1 MSESW
6 RIKTIYDDRS
16 QKVLPSSGSGLGA
29 TVVRSPR
36 GIESPTYFWKGET
49 QKILNLFGVPSTAN
63 PELLEAIEYNKSYP
77 MYIVSPTNRGRNGG
91 VLIGK
96 TGSVTLGAGISGVS
110 GKDLSSLTLST
121 SLSSPAEATYTGVA
135 SHLENLLL
143 SDDAVPVPNLKVLID
158 GIDAEFVF
166 AETDGVYEI
175 TGTDLIEGSLVV
187 ATGVITLSFDTTSA
201 PASDAVLEFVYD
213 VDLSEDYYLMLT
225 NVGPSNSD
233 YLRVKVAGVEVN
245 GRDAFEM
252 SVEMK
257 NIKGEYK
264 ETTFS
269 PITFSLFEDHENGF
283 GQNIYVENVFE
294 NSSYFVPHIE
304 GALEFTGLETPV
316 DGDDP
321 IINFVDDT
329 TFVALTGGTR
339 GGAVSGADLVA
350 GYEFFKESRK
360 YPVDLFF
367 DATTDSAVPAEFATL
382 RASYNKYA
390 RYILPIANMSPTA
403 LLALQ
408 TSPVTARDRG
418 ISYYWGWFKIRNN
431 YHSSGK
437 LIGIPMGEVA
447 KKHADIMLSAFGG
460 IAPAWYDE
468 NGMGGQ
474 LTGGRIIESLYDPTE
489 DQLKLM
495 DEMQINPIVLDP
507 SAGPMITS
515 RRTSVSI
522 LSDWSFVDYSG
533 AMDYIIK
540 NVITQVLP
548 YQIVKLNDDIH
559 RNIVRTKTEGIL
571 RPMTLAPVN
580 VVDSFFVKCDGE
592 NNNDDV
598 KAREEFRLDL
608 AVKFTPRSRMIVFT
622 FINTPQGADV
632 EAMFN

>member
-16 QKVLPSSGSGLGA
+16 QRVLPSAGAGLGA
-29 TVVRSPR
+29 TVVRSSR
-36 GIESPTYFWKGET
+36 GIEHPVYFGKGET
-49 QKILNLFGVPSTAN
+49 QKILSLFGVPSSDN
-63 PELLEAIEYNKSYP
+63 PELLEAIEYNKHYP
-77 MYIVSPTNRGRNGG
+77 MYLVSPTNLGLNGG
-91 VLIGK
+91 ILIGDA
-96 TGSVTLGAGISGVS
+96 GSVTLGAGISGVE
-110 GKDLSSLTLST
+110 GKDLSSLTLTAPLTNVST
-121 SLSSPAEATYTGVA
+121 NAYAGIA
-135 SHLENLLL
+135 SHLEHLLL
-143 SDDAVPVPNLKVLID
+143 TGETPAPTLKVLID
-158 GIDAEFVF
+158 GVDAELTFT
-166 AETDGVYEI
+166 ESEGVYTI
-175 TGTDLIEGSLVV
+175 AGTGLIEGNLV
-187 ATGVITLSFDTTSA
+187 ADTGVISLLFDTALA
-201 PASDAVLEFVYD
+201 PEPDAVLEFAYD
-213 VDLSEDYYLMLT
+213 VDFSSDYYCMLT
-225 NVGPSNSD
+225 NVGPSDSD
-233 YLRVKVAGVEVN
+233 YIRVKVSGVEIN

-252 SVEMK
+252 QVEMK

-269 PITFSLFEDHENGF
+269 PITFSLFEDHEDGF
-283 GQNIYVENVFE
+283 GQNIYIENVFE
-294 NSSYFVPHIE
+294 NSDYFVPHVE
-304 GALEFTGLETPV
+304 GALEFTNL
-316 DGDDP
+316 DS
-321 IINFVDDT
+321 FVDDSS
-329 TFVALTGGTR
+329 FVILSGGTR
-339 GGAVSGADLVA
+339 GGVVSGADLVA
-350 GYEFFKESRK
+350 GYSFFQESRK
-360 YPVDLFF
+360 YPIDLFF
-367 DATTDSAVPAEFATL
+367 DATVDSAIPAEFATL

-390 RYILPIANMSPTA
+390 RYILPIGNMTPTA
-403 LLALQ
+403 LLALE
-408 TSPVTARDRG
+408 TSPITARDRG

-447 KKHADIMLSAFGG
+447 KKHADIMVNAFGG
-460 IAPAWYDE
+460 LAPAWYDE

-515 RRTSVSI
+515 RRTSVST
-522 LSDWSFVDYSG
+522 LSDWSFIDYSG

-548 YQIVKLNDDIH
+548 YQIVKLNDDNH
-559 RNIVRTKTEGIL
+559 RTIVRSKTESIIQ
-571 RPMTLAPVN
+571 PMTLAPVN
-580 VVDSFFVKCDGE
+580 VVDSYFVKCDGE
-592 NNNDDV
+592 NNNDEV

>member
-36 GIESPTYFWKGET
+36 GIESPTYFGKGET

-96 TGSVTLGAGISGVS
+96 TGSVTLGAGISGVE
-110 GKDLSSLTLST
+110 GKDLSSLTLTAPLTNVST
-121 SLSSPAEATYTGVA
+121 NAYAGIA
-135 SHLENLLL
+135 SHLEHLLL
-143 SDDAVPVPNLKVLID
+143 TGETPAPTLKVLID
-158 GIDAEFVF
+158 GVDAELTFT
-166 AETDGVYEI
+166 ESEGVYTI
-175 TGTDLIEGSLVV
+175 AGTGLIEGNLV
-187 ATGVITLSFDTTSA
+187 ADTGVISLLFDSASA
-201 PASDAVLEFVYD
+201 PEPDAVLEFVYD

-367 DATTDSAVPAEFATL
+367 DATVDSAIPAEFATL

-390 RYILPIANMSPTA
+390 RYILPIGNMTPTA
-403 LLALQ
+403 LLALE
-408 TSPVTARDRG
+408 TSPITARDRG

-592 NNNDDV
+592 NNNAEV
-598 KAREEFRLDL
+598 KAREDFILSV
-608 AVKFTPRSRMIVFT
+608 AVKFTPKSRTIVFT
-622 FINTPQGADV
+622 FINTPQGAEV

>member
-36 GIESPTYFWKGET
+36 GIESPTYFGKGET

-110 GKDLSSLTLST
+110 GKDLSSLTLTAPLTNVST
-121 SLSSPAEATYTGVA
+121 NAYAGIA
-135 SHLENLLL
+135 SHLEHLLL
-143 SDDAVPVPNLKVLID
+143 TGETPAPTLKVLID
-158 GIDAEFVF
+158 GVDAELTFT
-166 AETDGVYEI
+166 ESEGVYTI
-175 TGTDLIEGSLVV
+175 AGTGLIEGNLV
-187 ATGVITLSFDTTSA
+187 ADTGVISLLFDSASA
-201 PASDAVLEFVYD
+201 PEPDAVLEFAYD
-213 VDLSEDYYLMLT
+213 VDFSSDYYCMLT
-225 NVGPSNSD
+225 NVGPSDSD
-233 YLRVKVAGVEVN
+233 YIRVKVSGVEIN

-269 PITFSLFEDHENGF
+269 PIRFSLFEDHEDGF
-283 GQNIYVENVFE
+283 GQNIYIENVFE
-294 NSSYFVPHIE
+294 NSNYFVPHIE

-339 GGAVSGADLVA
+339 GGAVSGDDLVA

-592 NNNDDV
+592 NNNAEV
-598 KAREEFRLDL
+598 KAREEFILSV
-608 AVKFTPRSRMIVFT
+608 AVKFTPKSRTIVFT
-622 FINTPQGADV
+622 FINTPQGAEV

>member
-16 QKVLPSSGSGLGA
+16 QRVLPSAGAGLGA
-29 TVVRSPR
+29 TVVRSSR
-36 GIESPTYFWKGET
+36 GIEHPVYFGKGET
-49 QKILNLFGVPSTAN
+49 QKILSLFGVPSSDN
-63 PELLEAIEYNKSYP
+63 PELLEAIEYNKHYP
-77 MYIVSPTNRGRNGG
+77 MYLVSPTNRGLNGG
-91 VLIGK
+91 ILIGDA
-96 TGSVTLGAGISGVS
+96 GSVTLGAGISGVE
-110 GKDLSSLTLST
+110 GKDLSSLTLTAPLTNVST
-121 SLSSPAEATYTGVA
+121 NAYAGIA
-135 SHLENLLL
+135 SHLEHLLL
-143 SDDAVPVPNLKVLID
+143 TGETPAPTLKVLID
-158 GIDAEFVF
+158 GVDAELTFT
-166 AETDGVYEI
+166 ESEGVYTI
-175 TGTDLIEGSLVV
+175 AGTGLIEGNLV
-187 ATGVITLSFDTTSA
+187 ADTGVISLLFDSASA
-201 PASDAVLEFVYD
+201 PEPDAVLEFAYD
-213 VDLSEDYYLMLT
+213 VDFSSDYYCMLT
-225 NVGPSNSD
+225 NVGPSDSD
-233 YLRVKVAGVEVN
+233 YIRVKVSGVEIN

-252 SVEMK
+252 EVEMK

-269 PITFSLFEDHENGF
+269 PIRFSLFEDHEDGF
-283 GQNIYVENVFE
+283 GQNIYIENVFE
-294 NSSYFVPHIE
+294 NSNYFVPHVE
-304 GALEFTGLETPV
+304 GALEFTNL
-316 DGDDP
+316 DS
-321 IINFVDDT
+321 FVDDSS
-329 TFVALTGGTR
+329 FVILSGGTR
-339 GGAVSGADLVA
+339 GGVVSGADLVA
-350 GYEFFKESRK
+350 GYSFFQESRK
-360 YPVDLFF
+360 YPIDLFF
-367 DATTDSAVPAEFATL
+367 DATVDSAIPAEFATL

-390 RYILPIANMSPTA
+390 RYILPIGNMSPTA
-403 LLALQ
+403 LLALE

-447 KKHADIMLSAFGG
+447 KKHADIMVNAFGG
-460 IAPAWYDE
+460 LAPAWYDE

-515 RRTSVSI
+515 RRTSVST
-522 LSDWSFVDYSG
+522 LSDWSFIDYSG

-548 YQIVKLNDDIH
+548 YQIVKLNDDNH
-559 RNIVRTKTEGIL
+559 RTIVRSKTESIIQ
-571 RPMTLAPVN
+571 PMTLAPVN
-580 VVDSFFVKCDGE
+580 VVDSYFVKCDGE
-592 NNNDDV
+592 NNNDEV